1 MAATRWD
8 KAALADLEI
17 RVANGLL
24 TDFAGYSS
32 LDELYR
38 SVESL
43 GDSSDSEVRFR
54 VANILYRLDHERA
67 FSFLARCL
75 KDPDADVR
83 NWVVQ
88 LLGSYGEKITPLLI
102 PLLQSDPSP
111 DVRCCAAGM
120 LGYFGTPDALPAL
133 RYAAEHDHERD
144 FDGDPVSSI
153 AKHAIK
159 QIKAR
164 YKEGGNPNRYRD
176 VVSLAEE
183 QQIEEQENID

>member
-1 MAATRWD
+1 MAGTVWD
-8 KAALADLEI
+8 KASLEELGR
-17 RVANGLL
+17 RVVNGQL
-24 TDFAGYSS
+24 TDFVGYSS

-38 SVESL
+38 SVEAM
-43 GDSSDSEVRFR
+43 GDSPDPDVRGY
-54 VANILYRLDHERA
+54 VQDILYYLDRERA
-67 FSFLARCL
+67 FSFLVRCL
-75 KDPDADVR
+75 ADPDANVR
-83 NWVVQ
+83 AGAVE
-88 LLGSYGEKITPLLI
+88 LLGWYGERITPFLI
-102 PLLQSDPSP
+102 PLLQNDSSP
-111 DVRCCAAGM
+111 DVRCVAAGM